1 MCVGAMGA
9 GGYLLMGLRIQ
20 CYVVL
25 MKRLIAVVTAM
36 VLLAGLGGCSDSD
49 SEVAERRTEISDL
62 EVEDEDKES
71 LIDSGTSLGNET
83 LERKEVNGQ
92 EAKEWFSGR
101 YLPRHCPEIASEEE
115 YIIPSKSEILGCEP
129 DHMLEVRMEAEV
141 VRSENSSEDLYGV
154 QQYLRIFQMME
165 HNPTTGQ
172 FGLWGQWIG
181 DDRARPHGPFN
192 SIEGGL
198 FIHDKMG
205 RSKFPKYMASAA
217 THLYNPLSDT
227 GGGWGFYEARIDCSV
242 LGRVTLSNSLIVP
255 PNLIAF
261 DENQETYDDEG
272 GIFLGTSWVGL
283 PIFGGAERVDEEPW
297 DINSGKLTWTFFLDA
312 ANFSGPAIAYV
323 PEHWSRRLDRWNSLE
338 FLDDIYDW
346 DESPAATA
354 MIGFVEGTVTEE
366 GLYSVI
372 GDESWFTA
380 QPDDPNWE
388 DNPYWVK
395 AEQTLG
401 YSPARPYLPTGNE
414 MPPIPVFSQV
424 DENGRVFLKIFPP
437 LFPNEKKVE
446 PFVLNIK
453 TFDVNL
459 YNHFLDTF
467 MLDGDF
473 GNSETSFGGFGIPM
487 QIERWGQ
494 EPWNE
499 IQIQPKE
506 YEDDPEFIINAPL
519 RPRES
524 NGEVNIYFE
533 WEETNGSE
541 RGWGQYYEIQ
551 GTNVTPANPDDVP
564 PSLTQLE
571 YGTIP
576 YTTSLAPHE
585 LAENGIEKE
594 NIDDQ
599 SDSSYWSYTPDY
611 SCFGCENIEACDEQ
625 IQQSVLDDGSI
636 ISYRWYRFKDQP
648 VFQSLMKDY
657 PEIYTNEYLME
668 LQNLIQRMHAVWGS
682 SQLFLERPS
691 TIENFHL
698 VEIDHGLLVEP
709 PEGKEVGWVPIVTQ
723 VEQPDGIWADRIDF
737 RETPLG
743 PVIR

>member
-1 MCVGAMGA
+1 MRRSLTVIIT
-9 GGYLLMGLRIQ
+9 LGLVTGLVA
-20 CYVVL
+20 CGDSGDE
-25 MKRLIAVVTAM
+25 IAE
-36 VLLAGLGGCSDSD
+36 L
-49 SEVAERRTEISDL
+49 RTEIPDL
-62 EVEDEDKES
+62 EVKDEDKES
-71 LIDSGTSLGNET
+71 PIDSGTSLGNET
-83 LERKEVNGQ
+83 VERKGENEQ
-92 EAKEWFSGR
+92 EIENEQETKEWFSGR
-101 YLPRHCPEIASEEE
+101 YLPRHCPEIASEDE
-115 YIIPSKSEILGCEP
+115 YITPSKSEILECEP
-129 DHMLEVRMEAEV
+129 DHMLEVRLDAEV
-141 VRSENSSEDLYGV
+141 VRSENSSEDVYGI

-165 HNPTTGQ
+165 HVPTTGQ

-205 RSKFPKYMASAA
+205 RSKFPKYGASAA
-217 THLYNPLSDT
+217 THLYSPLSDT
-227 GGGWGFYEARIDCSV
+227 GGGWGFYEARIDCTV
-242 LGRVTLSNSLIVP
+242 LGRVTLSNNLIVP
-255 PNLIAF
+255 PNLISF
-261 DENQETYDDEG
+261 DEDQETYDDEG

-323 PEHWSRRLDRWNSLE
+323 PEHWSRRVDRWNSLE

-346 DESPAATA
+346 DWDESPAATA
-354 MIGFVEGTVTEE
+354 MFEFIEGTVTKEE
-366 GLYSVI
+366 LYNVI

-401 YSPARPYLPTGNE
+401 YSPARPYLPIGSE
-414 MPPIPVFSQV
+414 MPPIPVFSET

-437 LFPNEKKVE
+437 LFPKEQEVE
-446 PFVLNIK
+446 PFVLNVK

-473 GNSETSFGGFGIPM
+473 GNSQTSFGEFGIPM
-487 QIERWGQ
+487 QIQGWGE
-494 EPWNE
+494 EPWHE

-506 YEDDPEFIINAPL
+506 YEDDPEFIINTPL

-533 WEETNGSE
+533 WEETDESE

-576 YTTSLAPHE
+576 YTTSLQPHV

-594 NIDDQ
+594 YIEDQ
-599 SDSSYWSYTPDY
+599 SDNSYWSYTPDY
-611 SCFGCENIEACDEQ
+611 SCFGCENVEACDEE

-648 VFQSLMKDY
+648 VFQSLIKDY

-668 LQNLIQRMHAVWGS
+668 LQNLIERMHAEWGN

-691 TIENFHL
+691 TIEKIHL
-698 VEIDHGLLVEP
+698 AEIDHGLLVEP

-723 VEQPDGIWADRIDF
+723 VDQPDGTPADF
-737 RETPLG
+737 NNLRETPFGSLNSY
-743 PVIR
+743 